1 MFAVIRTGGKQYRV
15 VPDDVIAVEKIAA
28 HAGQEIEFTEILAF
42 AKEKTTTVGA
52 PLVEGARV
60 AATVLEQ
67 ARGPKIIIFKKKRRK
82 NHRRKRGH
90 RQDLTVVRIDEVL
103 APGET
108 PSPRPVKAKEPAAKK
123 TAAKGAKKPGAKKL
137 GTKKPGAKKP
147 AVKAKKP
154 EGPKK
159 ATTKKAVTKKAAVK
173 AAAGKKAPAKKSPA
187 KKTKKDTKEKS

>member
-15 VPDDVIAVEKIAA
+15 VPDDVISVEKIVGQ
-28 HAGQEIEFTEILAF
+28 AGQQIEFTEILAF
-42 AKEKTTTVGA
+42 AKEETTAVGA

-67 ARGPKIIIFKKKRRK
+67 GRGPKIIIFKKKRRK
-82 NHRRKRGH
+82 NHRRKGGH

-108 PSPRPVKAKEPAAKK
+108 PSPRPVKAKEPATEKAAAKEAKK
-123 TAAKGAKKPGAKKL
+123 PGAKKPGAKK
-137 GTKKPGAKKP
+137 P
-147 AVKAKKP
+147 AAKAKKP
-154 EGPKK
+154 EAEKP
-159 ATTKKAVTKKAAVK
+159 KKAVTKKVAVK
-173 AAAGKKAPAKKSPA
+173 AAAGKKAPAKKTPA

>member
-15 VPDDVIAVEKIAA
+15 VPDDVIAVEKIAGE
-28 HAGQEIEFTEILAF
+28 AGQQIEFAEVLAF
-42 AKEKTTTVGA
+42 AKEKTTAVGA

-67 ARGPKIIIFKKKRRK
+67 ARGPKIIVFKKKRRK
-82 NHRRKRGH
+82 NHRRKGGH

-123 TAAKGAKKPGAKKL
+123 AAAKEA
-137 GTKKPGAKKP
+137 KKPGAKKP
-147 AVKAKKP
+147 AAKKPAAKAKKP
-154 EGPKK
+154 AAEKP
-159 ATTKKAVTKKAAVK
+159 KKAVTKK

>member
-28 HAGQEIEFTEILAF
+28 HAGQQIEFTEILAF

-82 NHRRKRGH
+82 NHRRKGGH

-108 PSPRPVKAKEPAAKK
+108 PSPRPVRAKEPAAKK
-123 TAAKGAKKPGAKKL
+123 AAAKGA
-137 GTKKPGAKKP
+137 KKPGAKKP